1 MSSPVLRCL
10 PLIATV
16 LGGPVLADEAL
27 FFSELPVVASVS
39 RLPQRL
45 ADAPTAVTVLD
56 RETIKASG
64 ARSLSDLL
72 RLVPGFQTF
81 AQSDVTTRVNYHGV
95 TDSNDYSPRAQ
106 VMIDGRSL
114 HSPLFR
120 GGVNWALVPVA
131 LEDIER
137 IEVVRGANVT
147 SYGANAFLGVINI
160 ITVDPA
166 LVRGVSVSA
175 SQGSQGVRDRTVRAG
190 TSLGDSGQLRM
201 TFQQVKDDGL
211 SDDFNWQDR
220 NASRL
225 LDVRVDLAVGSHDA
239 LEFNFGRIEGVQRI
253 GRLATAGGVVIGGVD
268 PTDPIRDLEQSSA
281 WFQGRWLRTLS
292 DGADFSL
299 RLTHSVDRASDEFIF
314 PGLPAG
320 YNLVDMVGDVGKRWE
335 VEAMHGFRPFA
346 STRLIWGAS
355 WRYDSMRSDTT
366 LRDLGSVGREIA
378 RLFANSEWKPS
389 SWFTGNLG
397 LSYEYDSLAGK
408 HPAPRVSGSFHLTPE
423 NTIRLGYS
431 RAWRTASVLD
441 YRANARAAPN
451 FPVWLGNHDLPAER
465 LDSWEIAYLGD
476 WRAWRTSLDVR
487 YFRERLKDRNH
498 PKIRTSGPLTAP
510 ESVQAIENLHMRGFE
525 LQLKWQVFDG
535 TRLALGHTEIEIDS
549 ELSTIGQL
557 LADPATGSNLVT
569 AYPRYLELAERS
581 APPRSTSLL
590 LMQTLPLGMELS
602 IAHYRVGAMQWTR
615 NTEVDK
621 YRRTDAR
628 IAYPFS
634 IGGQFGEISYTVQSL
649 EGGHY
654 EQRMERL
661 VDRRQWVSL
670 RLDF

>member
-1 MSSPVLRCL
+1 MSRPAFRRL
-10 PLIATV
+10 PLIIALV
-16 LGGPVLADEAL
+16 GGPALADEAL

-81 AQSDVTTRVNYHGV
+81 AQSEVTTRVNYHGV

-106 VMIDGRSL
+106 VLIDGRSL

-175 SQGSQGVRDRTVRAG
+175 SQGSQGVRDRTIRAG
-190 TSLGDSGQLRM
+190 VPLGESGHLRM
-201 TFQQVKDDGL
+201 TFQQSKDDGL
-211 SDDFNWQDR
+211 NDDFNWQDR
-220 NASRL
+220 NVSRL
-225 LDVRVDLAVGSHDA
+225 LDVRADLAIGTDDV
-239 LEFNFGRIEGVQRI
+239 LEFHLGRIEGVQRI
-253 GRLATAGGVVIGGVD
+253 GRLATAGGVVVGGLD
-268 PTDPIRDLEQSSA
+268 PTDPIRDLEQSSS

-299 RLTHSVDRASDEFIF
+299 RLTHSVDRASDAYLY
-314 PGLPAG
+314 PGLPPG
-320 YNLVDMVGDVGKRWE
+320 YDLVDAVGDVGKRWE
-335 VEAMHGFRPFA
+335 VEAMHSFRPFA
-346 STRLIWGAS
+346 STRLIWGTS

-366 LRDLGSVGREIA
+366 LRDMGSVGREIA
-378 RLFANSEWKPS
+378 RAFANGEWKPS

-423 NTIRLGYS
+423 NTVRIGYS
-431 RAWRTASVLD
+431 RAWRTGSVLD
-441 YRANARAAPN
+441 YRANALAAPN
-451 FPVWLGNHDLPAER
+451 FPVWSGNRDLPAER

-476 WRAWRTSLDVR
+476 WRDWRTSLDLR

-498 PKIRTSGPLTAP
+498 PKIRLSTLPA
-510 ESVQAIENLHMRGFE
+510 ESVQDIENLHIRGFE
-525 LQLKWQVFDG
+525 VQVKWQPFDG
-535 TRLALGHTEIEIDS
+535 TRLALGHTEIDIDS
-549 ELSTIGQL
+549 ELSAAGRL

-569 AYPRYLELAERS
+569 TYPKYLELAERS
-581 APPRSTSLL
+581 APPRSSSLL
-590 LMQTLPLGMELS
+590 LMQKIPFGMELS
-602 IAHYRVGAMQWTR
+602 VAHYRVGAMQWTR

-621 YRRTDAR
+621 YHRTDAR
-628 IAYPFS
+628 LAYPFA
-634 IGGQFGEISYTVQSL
+634 IGSQRGEVAYTVQSL
-649 EGGHY
+649 AGGHY
-654 EQRMERL
+654 EQRMERQ
-661 VDRRQWVSL
+661 VDRRQWLSL
-670 RLDF
+670 RFDF